1 MFENVFRNCN
11 NYHNAD
17 KFAALRIVLEIH
29 HKLVQLPGLDNCSG
43 ASPNNSLHYHS
54 STPCC
59 LLLKV
64 LGKPLSDVLS
74 ERKSKSPLDRISSSQ
89 LVPGI
94 RFQDLEQHRI
104 VGTGQFGLVR
114 VVRHTVSGKVY
125 ALKVMHKAPITESKQ
140 VEHVV
145 NERDILEEANH
156 PFCVGLVSAYQDQS
170 ALYLLQVRIQNCLPC
185 LLVCCRINP

>member
-1 MFENVFRNCN
+1 M
-11 NYHNAD
+11 
-17 KFAALRIVLEIH
+17 K
-29 HKLVQLPGLDNCSG
+29 
-43 ASPNNSLHYHS
+43 
-54 STPCC
+54 
-59 LLLKV
+59 
-64 LGKPLSDVLS
+64 
-74 ERKSKSPLDRISSSQ
+74 ERRSKNTLDRVPSRQ
-89 LVPGI
+89 LVSGI
-94 RFQDLEQHRI
+94 RFQDLEQRRI

-170 ALYLLQVRIQNCLPC
+170 ALYLLQVSCQQYLPFYAF
-185 LLVCCRINP
+185 LAS